1 VVLIIDGHNLIPKIP
16 GLSLSMMDDEIKLI
30 HLLQDYARIKRQ
42 SLDVYFDQAPP
53 GFAGIR
59 RFGMVSAHFVRQG
72 RTADD
77 EIVAHLARMKKA
89 ARNVT
94 VVTSDRR
101 IRAEAQAMRVEVL
114 SSEDFAGRLIAALAA
129 DSGGGGQETKND
141 GGADLDEWLHLFGA
155 EDER

>member
-1 VVLIIDGHNLIPKIP
+1 VLLIDGHNLIPKIP
-16 GLSLSMMDDEIKLI
+16 GLSLSMMDDELKLI

-42 SLDVYFDQAPP
+42 SLDVYFDQASP
-53 GFAGIR
+53 GYAGKR

-72 RTADD
+72 RTADE
-77 EIVAHLARMKKA
+77 EIIAHLTRMKKS

-101 IRAEAQAMRVEVL
+101 IRAEAQAMRVEVI
-114 SSEDFAGRLIAALAA
+114 SSEDFARHLVEIL
-129 DSGGGGQETKND
+129 SETEEGGEQDVKN
-141 GGADLDEWLHLFGA
+141 GNGADLDEWLRLFGA